1 MAPTIKDNLTWS
13 SISQVATAFFG
24 LLGSIIIS
32 RCLGPEARGIYIL
45 VITTGTVISSIFGSD
60 SLQAAL
66 IYVNGKNI
74 AIAEKVSTQTI
85 WFVIIT
91 GVVSSL
97 ILYLIPIT
105 ILQKLIPSII
115 QEMLWVIILYSV
127 ALAYLSY
134 IYGILTGKN
143 EIRILSKVILLDIFV
158 GFSLQIIFLVF
169 LDLGLQ
175 GALWQLVGVSVVRL
189 LIGIKVLSGKY
200 QIVNFPNL
208 NIIKTLAAYSIK
220 IYPSSIGVMF
230 ITRIDYY
237 LLAAL
242 SGPSAVGIYSL
253 AKGLA
258 QMIDIFE
265 YPISRAIAPSVVSE
279 NQEQASRVISKT
291 LRLTILLST
300 VVASIAAISSPWLIP
315 LVYGEEFSGAVIPFV
330 ILLIGMIIGT
340 TRMLNNFFS
349 LQIGKPEYQT
359 IITLVEAMVCI
370 PIFYVLT
377 KIWGSMGT
385 ATANTIVLTFRS
397 IMSVTLF
404 LKLTKLPLRSLLVN
418 NTDIRQ
424 VLSSV
429 FKQTS

>member
-1 MAPTIKDNLTWS
+1 
-13 SISQVATAFFG
+13 
-24 LLGSIIIS
+24 
-32 RCLGPEARGIYIL
+32 
-45 VITTGTVISSIFGSD
+45 
-60 SLQAAL
+60 
-66 IYVNGKNI
+66 
-74 AIAEKVSTQTI
+74 
-85 WFVIIT
+85 
-91 GVVSSL
+91 
-97 ILYLIPIT
+97 
-105 ILQKLIPSII
+105 
-115 QEMLWVIILYSV
+115 MLWVIILYSV

-169 LDLGLQ
+169 LYLGLQ

-189 LIGIKVLSGKY
+189 LIGSKVLSGKY

-418 NTDIRQ
+418 NTDIRL